1 MSTDEKAKEAIKVIE
16 DQLKTL
22 IEIVDRASLDHNF
35 KTAEER
41 IARWKSRTVRLLSEK
56 INRKEATKLEETRML
71 SWNRYDHLANLEK
84 EADMYGAYL
93 QALKEELTEHPEDA
107 FSTPI
112 PSEEKGMISQV
123 PKSTSSKTVFVVHG
137 RDDKLRESMFNLLRA
152 LGLEPLEW
160 SQAIQAT
167 KKSSPYI
174 GEILGTAFSL
184 AQTIVVIF
192 SGDDEAKLRE
202 EFWGQNEPT
211 YEKEVTPQSRP
222 NVIFEA
228 GMAMGGNESRTI
240 LVQVGKIRPISDI
253 AGRHIT
259 HLDNSA
265 PKRQELVTKLKGAGC
280 EVNTS
285 GKDWLTVGNFQK

>member
-1 MSTDEKAKEAIKVIE
+1 MTIDEKTKKAVKMIV
-16 DQLKTL
+16 DQLATL
-22 IEIVDRASLDHNF
+22 EEIVNRASLDHAF
-35 KTAEER
+35 KTAGER

-56 INRKEATKLEETRML
+56 INRKEATKLEGIRML
-71 SWNRYDHLANLEK
+71 SWDRFNPLGNLER

-93 QALKEELTEHPEDA
+93 QALKEELTEHPEDV

-112 PSEEKGMISQV
+112 PSDEKAMIFQAPE
-123 PKSTSSKTVFVVHG
+123 PKSSKTVFVVHG
-137 RDDKLRESMFNLLRA
+137 RNDKLRESMFNLLRA

-174 GEILGTAFSL
+174 GEILETAFSL
-184 AQTIVVIF
+184 AQAIIVIF
-192 SGDDEAKLRE
+192 SGDDEARLKE
-202 EFWGQNEPT
+202 EFWEQNEPT
-211 YEKEVTPQSRP
+211 YEKALTSQSRP

-240 LVQVGKIRPISDI
+240 LVQVGKLRPISDI

-259 HLDNSA
+259 HLDDSA
-265 PKRQELVTKLKGAGC
+265 LKRQELVTKLKGAGC

-285 GKDWLTVGNFQK
+285 GTDWLTAGNFQ